1 MKYNWK
7 ISKQT
12 DFEQPL
18 IKYRRYLQ
26 EQGLRESTIIGY
38 EGNLSRYLKFCETD
52 KPSIE
57 DWERFRDTLFGRKL
71 KRCTLN
77 QYAYAA
83 KAYHEMI
90 GKPIIIH
97 RLEPNN
103 QIPYFF
109 TEEDIE
115 KIFSVINNIKHLAML
130 QALFYGCLRASE
142 LCLE

>member
-18 IKYRRYLQ
+18 IKYRCYLQ

-38 EGNLSRYLKFCETD
+38 EGNHLRYLKFCETD
-52 KPSIE
+52 KPSVK
-57 DWERFRDTLFGRKL
+57 DWERFRDTLFGQKL
-71 KRCTLN
+71 KRCALN

-83 KAYHEMI
+83 KAYHEVI
-90 GKPIIIH
+90 GKPIIVH

-103 QIPYFF
+103 QIPYFLLK
-109 TEEDIE
+109 
-115 KIFSVINNIKHLAML
+115 KI
-130 QALFYGCLRASE
+130 
-142 LCLE
+142 